1 MPNEITDSAEAEAF
15 DRASREIA
23 VAKALG
29 KTRLYLAIHELREL
43 PRSIGELTYLQELDI
58 QSCNLT
64 ELPPEIANLKD
75 LKFLRVATTPLK
87 MLPKEIKN
95 LTELREIQLLENEL
109 EALPDEITKLS
120 KLVRFWVAGNKVSF
134 VPESIGNLSSLQEL
148 NLRRNPLTFL
158 PDQIRK
164 LVSLQS
170 LLLDGCLFSELPNDI
185 CGLESLRWLGLA
197 GNKLSK
203 LPESIGSL
211 SRLEVLDLNHNHLLT
226 LPPSICKLGSLRKL
240 FLHSNEDLRIPPDVL
255 GPSWDE
261 VEYKG
266 RQPASPGQI
275 LDFYFSKKK
284 ANVAPLNEIK
294 LTLVGRGGSGKTA
307 TVNQLLR
314 QEFIPGT
321 DETIGIDIADWHL
334 PCPGGDPVRV
344 HVWDFAGQT
353 LLHGLHQFFLSS
365 RSVYVL
371 VLAGRDDLAHEDA
384 EHWLRIISAFGT
396 HRAEDGTETAPQ
408 VIVTLNK
415 WETERGESRPRV
427 DQELLREK
435 FPGIRAFVETDCKTG
450 YGIKRLKKE
459 LAEAVAAEKWVRE
472 GYPKP
477 WFQVK
482 ERLAA
487 AWTKEGKDYLP
498 YEQYQAIC
506 SESGITEPQRQAG
519 LARVLHYLGL
529 ALNYGDDERLKDTTV
544 LNPHWVTG
552 NIYKL
557 MREAPRDSDAV
568 MTLEH
573 VAGVLPKESPEMRAY
588 LVELMRRFDL
598 AFPLP
603 EKTQHW
609 LVPQRLPAHQ
619 PQLPEAFREKGAT
632 RLRFSYSAL
641 PAGMLPKFITRT
653 HILSDD
659 LPETRWVN
667 GVVLQLQY
675 AQALVKADHAE
686 RTISVSVIGPEDQR
700 PPLMSLAQRELRS
713 LNEEIRGLNPREEME
728 VKSGIWVDVPA
739 LEKVEDFQPEISV
752 LAGGDVV
759 LVRPREELNHLSPS
773 ASRDPAA
780 WKPKLFISYAHR
792 DERMK
797 DELVMRLK
805 LLQAQGL
812 VNCWHDRMIEVGEEW
827 DRHIM
832 RELESADI
840 VLMLVTSASL
850 ASDYIRTK
858 EMENALQRRSRG
870 EVEVFPVILEHCQW
884 QLTPLK
890 DLQALP
896 EDAKPVRD
904 WKPQRNGWYNVME
917 GLRRKIEVMK
927 DVRIF

>member
-1 MPNEITDSAEAEAF
+1 MTPKNKAAYDEA
-15 DRASREIA
+15 
-23 VAKALG
+23 
-29 KTRLYLAIHELREL
+29 LAIIAEYKKMGDQAVHLDLMSKGLTKL
-43 PRSIGELTYLQELDI
+43 PPEIGELT
-58 QSCNLT
+58 NL
-64 ELPPEIANLKD
+64 ESLFIHYNQLESLPPEIGKLRNLKKLLCYGNC
-75 LKFLRVATTPLK
+75 LKT
-87 MLPKEIKN
+87 LPKEIG
-95 LTELREIQLLENEL
+95 
-109 EALPDEITKLS
+109 D
-120 KLVRFWVAGNKVSF
+120 
-134 VPESIGNLSSLQEL
+134 
-148 NLRRNPLTFL
+148 
-158 PDQIRK
+158 
-164 LVSLQS
+164 
-170 LLLDGCLFSELPNDI
+170 
-185 CGLESLRWLGLA
+185 LESLEVLELQKNQLRSLPAEIGKLASLTLLHLSQNRLQALPKEIQQIVGLQWISLESNPGLGLPPEA
-197 GNKLSK
+197 LGYDSPREGFRIIKWGN
-203 LPESIGSL
+203 I
-211 SRLEVLDLNHNHLLT
+211 
-226 LPPSICKLGSLRKL
+226 PSAKS
-240 FLHSNEDLRIPPDVL
+240 
-255 GPSWDE
+255 
-261 VEYKG
+261 
-266 RQPASPGQI
+266 I
-275 LDFYFSKKK
+275 LDYYFAHASGE
-284 ANVAPLNEIK
+284 VRPLNEIK
-294 LTLVGRGGSGKTA
+294 MVLVGRGGSGKTA

-314 QEFIPGT
+314 REFIPGT

-427 DQELLREK
+427 DRELLKEK

-450 YGIKRLKKE
+450 YGIERLKKE

-487 AWTKEGKDYLP
+487 VWTKEEKDYLP
-498 YEQYQAIC
+498 YEQYQSIC
-506 SESGITEPQRQAG
+506 EEAGITEPQRQAG

-557 MREAPRDSDAV
+557 MREAPRDTDAV

-619 PQLPEAFREKGAT
+619 PPLSEAFRDTGAT

-659 LPETRWVN
+659 LPQTRWVN
-667 GVVLQLQY
+667 GVVLQLQS

-686 RTISVSVIGPEDQR
+686 RTISVSVIGPGDQR
-700 PPLMSLAQRELRS
+700 PPLMSLAQQELRS
-713 LNEEIRGLNPREEME
+713 LNAEIRGLNPREEME
-728 VKSGIWVDVPA
+728 VTPGVWVDVPA
-739 LEKVEDFQPEISV
+739 LEKVEASQLEISI
-752 LAGGDVV
+752 LAGGD
-759 LVRPREELNHLSPS
+759 LVQVKPREELNHLSPY
-773 ASRDPAA
+773 AARDPSA

-812 VNCWHDRMIEVGEEW
+812 VDCWHDRMIEVGEEW

-832 RELESADI
+832 RELENADI

-858 EMENALQRRSRG
+858 EMEASLQRRSRG
-870 EVEVFPVILEHCQW
+870 EAEVFPVILEHCQW
-884 QLTPLK
+884 QLTALK

-917 GLRRKIEVMK
+917 GLRKRIEGMK
-927 DVRIF
+927 RNHSAL